1 MKKTSNI
8 YHEPALFGKNM
19 ALIIGNFK
27 RILLFFVKR
36 VDELSKYVVAS
47 KYLNGEGKLLQSCID
62 FGYKRKLQ

>member
-1 MKKTSNI
+1 MPS

-47 KYLNGEGKLLQSCID
+47 KNFNGEGQLLQSCID